1 MKRFFVV
8 ESDCLGIVQRLKE
21 IDGGYFLVFDIDKKK
36 YELHDKSQ
44 MRNSYCLTFP
54 FDQID
59 ERMVDMAK
67 KTRVQ
72 NSDALFEEMER
83 ENKRRQDQVISA
95 TMKTFKE
102 KLYES

>member
-8 ESDCLGIVQRLKE
+8 ESDCLGVVQRLKE
-21 IDGGYFLVFDIDKKK
+21 IDMGYFLIFDIDKKK

-44 MRNSYCLTFP
+44 ARDSYCLTFP
-54 FDQID
+54 FDEID
-59 ERMVDMAK
+59 ERMVDMAR

-83 ENKRRQDQVISA
+83 ENKRREEQVISTA
-95 TMKTFKE
+95 IKTFKE